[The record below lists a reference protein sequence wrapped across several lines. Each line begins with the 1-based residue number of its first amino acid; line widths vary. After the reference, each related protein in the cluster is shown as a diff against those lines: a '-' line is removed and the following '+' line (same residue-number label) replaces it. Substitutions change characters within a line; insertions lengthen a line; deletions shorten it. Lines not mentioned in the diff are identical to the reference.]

1 MLLQLQSNTVPGGNP
16 RVTPSLCGLHV
27 HTLTLLEDDMSFEAS
42 GRPWNSDSVHVNSCF
57 ESLATQ
63 VNVRIHST
71 LAIYKMQRQPTH
83 NTHFGGSL

>member
-1 MLLQLQSNTVPGGNP
+1 MCYYSCNLIQFQGGIPGLP
-16 RVTPSLCGLHV
+16 PLYVALHV

-57 ESLATQ
+57 ASLATQ

-71 LAIYKMQRQPTH
+71 LAIYKM
-83 NTHFGGSL
+83 